1 MHVLV
6 CYNNIVHDKYL
17 AVLFHYLVLLYKLFV
32 QSTLINVTLLLP
44 VKTVIILS
52 NDSEAYS

>member
-1 MHVLV
+1 MHVW
-6 CYNNIVHDKYL
+6 YNNIVHGKYL

-44 VKTVIILS
+44 VKTVIILT
-52 NDSEAYS
+52 NDSETYS